1 MPIKVMYNKTTFKDI
16 FQYQTE
22 NLNNAK
28 TTITF
33 APINTTVFLDTIH
46 QWGRRNVT
54 NIYFP

>member
-1 MPIKVMYNKTTFKDI
+1 MPIKVMYNKTTFKNI
-16 FQYQTE
+16 FQYQME

-54 NIYFP
+54 NI